1 MKKSPS
7 KSPPDVRDEH
17 DSRFELTALLEF
29 SRVISSA
36 VDLDFILG
44 HLLLTV
50 MGKVMCT
57 RALVAL
63 HRGGDSYRIQTAK
76 GLPSD
81 AVGKEFVLKR
91 VPKRFSTLRK
101 KGGPYAPWTSF
112 LRRSGIMVVVPLNSQ
127 DRCLGLAGFG
137 ERFTKRGF
145 TRKEITF
152 LESLVNVA
160 ATAVEK
166 GLFIEEVRRVNR
178 VLDRKVQELNTLF
191 ELSKEFNAVI
201 DEQSV
206 TRLLTFALLGQV
218 GVSRYFVGLKGD
230 HGLRLVGSR
239 LSPEL
244 ERRVIDEDVLSIQ
257 GPKLLRDLPKRDAS
271 LRKRLEEAGIQA
283 LVPMQVQ
290 NETKG
295 VIGLGGKVSGE
306 EYTKADLEFLY
317 SLGNLAIISL
327 ENARLFKEALEK
339 QKMEDELL
347 IAREIQKNLLP
358 ARLPDLQGFDMSAV
372 NVSSKQVGGD
382 YYDVIPTGDSRVIL
396 AIADVSGKGTPA
408 SLLMANLQASIRAL
422 VPTGLS
428 LSELTGRV
436 NDLLHG
442 STGPDKFITMFWGSL
457 DLATRTFRYV
467 NAGHNPPY
475 LLRANGGLERLEV
488 GGMILGIM
496 RTLVPYEE
504 GSVELNPGDAVVMFT
519 DGVTE
524 AMNVEGKDFSDERF
538 ERLLL
543 KHQSDPPAVLQETI
557 QGEIRAFTAGASQSD
572 DITMVIVRASA

>member
-36 VDLDFILG
+36 VDFDFILG

-57 RALVAL
+57 RAVVAL
-63 HRGGDSYRIQTAK
+63 HQGGDSYRIQTAK

-81 AVGKEFVLKR
+81 AAGREFVLKK
-91 VPKRFSTLRK
+91 VPKRLSILRIK
-101 KGGPYAPWTSF
+101 AGSSDPWTSF
-112 LRRSGIMVVVPLNSQ
+112 LRRSGIVVVVPLNSQ
-127 DRCLGLAGFG
+127 DRCLGLVGFG

-145 TRKEITF
+145 TKEEITF

-218 GVSRYFVGLKGD
+218 GGSRYFVGLKGD

-244 ERRVIDEDVLSIQ
+244 EVIDEDVLSIQ
-257 GPKLLRDLPKRDAS
+257 GPKLLRDLPKRDGK
-271 LRKRLEEAGIQA
+271 LRKRLEEAGIRA

-358 ARLPDLQGFDMSAV
+358 ARLPDLQGFDMTAV

-382 YYDVIPTGDSRVIL
+382 YYDVIPLGDSRVIL

-457 DLATRTFRYV
+457 DLATRTLRYV

-475 LLRANGGLERLEV
+475 LLRANGDLEKL
-488 GGMILGIM
+488 
-496 RTLVPYEE
+496 
-504 GSVELNPGDAVVMFT
+504 
-519 DGVTE
+519 
-524 AMNVEGKDFSDERF
+524 
-538 ERLLL
+538 
-543 KHQSDPPAVLQETI
+543 
-557 QGEIRAFTAGASQSD
+557 
-572 DITMVIVRASA
+572 